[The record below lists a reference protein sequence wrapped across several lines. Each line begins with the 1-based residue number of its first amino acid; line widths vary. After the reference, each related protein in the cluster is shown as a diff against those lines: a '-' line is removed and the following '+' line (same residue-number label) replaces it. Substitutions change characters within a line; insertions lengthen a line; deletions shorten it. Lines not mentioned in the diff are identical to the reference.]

1 MRCKGSH
8 IHRREF
14 MFQSGTMLQYMTTR
28 RVLLVATVQLTT
40 LLFGMTITV
49 VAVVMPQIQGAL
61 SATQDQ
67 VAWTITFNLV
77 ATAIATPITGALAA
91 RLGWRNLLL
100 GSVGGFTISTALCG
114 LSTSLEML
122 VMFRVLQGVFGAP
135 LLPLGQGM
143 LMASF
148 PKHMHALVLTLWGI
162 GGVFGPVLGPIFGGF
177 VAEAIDWRWAFFMI
191 VPFGVLGMLGA
202 WISLDGKERDEGRRV
217 DWLGYL
223 LLAIAIGA
231 ATLILNRGQRL
242 DWFDSTEIIVE
253 ASVCAIAF
261 YLYLVHSVTAANP
274 LFQRELF
281 RDRNF
286 VIGLAMS
293 LLMGMFGYTP
303 MVMFPP
309 LLSDVAGYPE
319 SIIGT
324 LLTSRGIG
332 NWLSFLLVVQ
342 FTRVSARGC
351 LIFGLVC
358 QAIASGAMAQLDVNV
373 TEFDVYWTNVL
384 HGFGFGIAYTPMS
397 VLAFTTLRPHLMVD
411 GSSLFNVMRHF
422 GSVLFISVA
431 IVVLTRSAAQSYSG
445 LREWISPFNM
455 LFTMPGVSGDWS
467 HGTLGGL
474 SKLSGEI
481 LRQASMIGYINAF
494 YLLAATAALGVPL
507 ALAFRPVVKPTPDDD
522 A

>member
-1 MRCKGSH
+1 
-8 IHRREF
+8 
-14 MFQSGTMLQYMTTR
+14 MLQYMTFR

-49 VAVVMPQIQGAL
+49 VAVVMPQMQGAL

-91 RLGWRNLLL
+91 RLGWRNLL
-100 GSVGGFTISTALCG
+100 VGTVAGFTLSTAFCG
-114 LSTSLEML
+114 LATSLEML
-122 VMFRVLQGVFGAP
+122 VLFRVLQGVFGAP

-148 PKHMHALVLTLWGI
+148 PRHMHALVLMLWGI
-162 GGVFGPVLGPIFGGF
+162 GGVFGPVLGPILGGF

-191 VPFGVLGMLGA
+191 VPFGLLGIVGA
-202 WISLDGKERDEGRRV
+202 WISLGGEERDADRRV
-217 DWLGYL
+217 DWTGYAF
-223 LLAIAIGA
+223 LAIAIGA
-231 ATLILNRGQRL
+231 ATLLLNRGQRL
-242 DWFDSTEIIVE
+242 DWFESTEIIVE
-253 ASVCAIAF
+253 AAVCAVAF
-261 YLYLVHSVTAANP
+261 YLYLVHTMTASSP

-324 LLTSRGIG
+324 LLTSRGVG

-358 QAIASGAMAQLDVNV
+358 QAISGVAMAQLDVNV
-373 TEFDVYWTNVL
+373 SEFDVYWTNVL

-422 GSVLFISVA
+422 GSVLFISVS
-431 IVVLTRSAAQSYSG
+431 ILVLTRSTAQSYSG
-445 LREWISPFNM
+445 LREWVSPFNR
-455 LFTMPGVSGDWS
+455 LFEMPGISGDWS

-474 SKLSGEI
+474 SKLSDEI
-481 LRQASMIGYINAF
+481 FRQASMIGYINAF
-494 YLLAATAALGVPL
+494 YLLAVAAALSVPL
-507 ALAFRPVVKPTPDDD
+507 ALVFRPVAKVNQ
-522 A
+522 

>member
-1 MRCKGSH
+1 
-8 IHRREF
+8 
-14 MFQSGTMLQYMTTR
+14 MLQYLTFR
-28 RVLLVATVQLTT
+28 RLLLVATVQLTT

-100 GSVGGFTISTALCG
+100 GAVGGFTLSTAFCG
-114 LSTSLEML
+114 FATSLEML
-122 VMFRVLQGVFGAP
+122 VVFRVMQGVFGAP

-143 LMASF
+143 LMATF
-148 PKHMHALVLTLWGI
+148 PRHMHALVLMLWGI
-162 GGVFGPVLGPIFGGF
+162 GGVFGPVLGPILGGF
-177 VAEAIDWRWAFFMI
+177 VAEALDWRWAFFMI
-191 VPFGVLGMLGA
+191 VPFGLLGMLGA
-202 WISLDGKERDEGRRV
+202 WFSLGSKERDADRRV
-217 DWLGYL
+217 DWPGYA
-223 LLAIAIGA
+223 LLATAIGA
-231 ATLILNRGQRL
+231 ATLLLNRGQRL
-242 DWFDSTEIIVE
+242 DWFESTEIVVE
-253 ASVCAIAF
+253 ASVCAVAF
-261 YLYLVHSVTAANP
+261 YLYLVHTLTASDP

-358 QAIASGAMAQLDVNV
+358 QAVASGAMAQLDVNV
-373 TEFDVYWTNVL
+373 SEFDVYWTNVL

-431 IVVLTRSAAQSYSG
+431 IVVLTRGTAQSYSG
-445 LREWISPFNM
+445 LREWVSPFNM
-455 LFTMPGVSGDWS
+455 LFTMPNVSGGWS
-467 HGTLGGL
+467 HGSLGGL
-474 SKLSGEI
+474 SQLSDEI

-494 YLLAATAALGVPL
+494 YLLAFTAALSVPL
-507 ALAFRPVVKPTPDDD
+507 ALAFRPIARPAAGEDD
-522 A
+522 

>member
-1 MRCKGSH
+1 MV
-8 IHRREF
+8 
-14 MFQSGTMLQYMTTR
+14 QSGAMLQYMTFR

-49 VAVVMPQIQGAL
+49 VAVVMPQLQGSL

-100 GSVGGFTISTALCG
+100 GSVGGFTIATALCG

-122 VMFRVLQGVFGAP
+122 VVFRVLQGVFGAP

-148 PKHMHALVLTLWGI
+148 PKHMHALVLMLWGV

-202 WISLDGKERDEGRRV
+202 WFSLDGKERDKGRRV
-217 DWLGYL
+217 DWPGYV
-223 LLAIAIGA
+223 LLATAIGA
-231 ATLILNRGQRL
+231 ATLMLNRGQRL
-242 DWFDSTEIIVE
+242 DWFESTEIIIE
-253 ASVCAIAF
+253 ASVFATSL
-261 YLYLVHSVTAANP
+261 YLYLVHTMTAANP

-358 QAIASGAMAQLDVNV
+358 QAIASAAMAQLDVNI

-431 IVVLTRSAAQSYSG
+431 IVVLTRSTAQSYTG
-445 LREWISPFNM
+445 LREWVSPFNT
-455 LFTMPGVSGDWS
+455 LFTMPSISGDWS
-467 HGTLGGL
+467 HGSLGGL
-474 SKLSGEI
+474 TRLSDEI

-494 YLLAATAALGVPL
+494 YLLAATAALSIPL
-507 ALAFRPVVKPTPDDD
+507 ALAFRPVAKPGAGD
-522 A
+522 

>member
-1 MRCKGSH
+1 ML
-8 IHRREF
+8 
-14 MFQSGTMLQYMTTR
+14 QSGAMLQYMTFR

-49 VAVVMPQIQGAL
+49 VAVVMPQMQGAL

-91 RLGWRNLLL
+91 RLGWRNLLV
-100 GSVGGFTISTALCG
+100 GSVAGFTVATALCG

-122 VMFRVLQGVFGAP
+122 VVFRVLQGIFGAP

-143 LMASF
+143 LMSSF
-148 PKHMHALVLTLWGI
+148 PKHMHALVLMLWGI
-162 GGVFGPVLGPIFGGF
+162 GGVFGPVLGPILGGF
-177 VAEAIDWRWAFFMI
+177 VAEAINWRWAFFMI
-191 VPFGVLGMLGA
+191 VPFGMLGMLGA
-202 WISLDGKERDEGRRV
+202 WFSLGSKERDADRAV
-217 DWLGYL
+217 DWPGYA
-223 LLAIAIGA
+223 LLAAAIGA
-231 ATLILNRGQRL
+231 ATLLLNRGQRL
-242 DWFDSTEIIVE
+242 DWFESTEIVIE
-253 ASVCAIAF
+253 ASICAIAF
-261 YLYLVHSVTAANP
+261 YLYLVHTMTASSP
-274 LFQRELF
+274 LFDRELF
-281 RDRNF
+281 RDSNF

-303 MVMFPP
+303 IVMFPP

-319 SIIGT
+319 SIIGI

-358 QAIASGAMAQLDVNV
+358 QAIASTAMAQLDVNV
-373 TEFDVYWTNVL
+373 SSFDVYWTNVL

-411 GSSLFNVMRHF
+411 GSSLFNVMRHI

-431 IVVLTRSAAQSYSG
+431 IVVLTRSTAQSYSG
-445 LREWISPFNM
+445 LREWVSPFNT
-455 LFTMPGVSGDWS
+455 LFTMPNVSGDWS
-467 HGTLGGL
+467 HGTLGDLTVL
-474 SKLSGEI
+474 SDEI

-494 YLLAATAALGVPL
+494 YLLAATAVLSIPL
-507 ALAFRPVVKPTPDDD
+507 VLAFRPIAKPESEYED
-522 A
+522 